1 MRIVGRI
8 FGRIKPMSFIQKYIW
23 VIKTIHRAGR
33 ITLKELNSKIVKEV
47 LLTPSIVSSTSFLMS
62 IIGLIF

>member
-1 MRIVGRI
+1 
-8 FGRIKPMSFIQKYIW
+8 MSLIQKYIW